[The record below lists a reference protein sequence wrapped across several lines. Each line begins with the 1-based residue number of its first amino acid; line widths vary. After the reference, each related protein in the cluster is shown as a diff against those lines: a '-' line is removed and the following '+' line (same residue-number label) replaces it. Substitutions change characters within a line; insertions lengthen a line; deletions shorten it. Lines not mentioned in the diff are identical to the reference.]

1 MKVKSKPNCLEKT
14 RLESNDLHNLHEC
27 NAQLINPYI
36 FAFQRCI
43 IVGTKPRCSESPQ
56 RHRGSPQFAGLWRQ
70 FHHCRT
76 CERRT
81 LQSAISWCVGRAN
94 AFTLHAQLM
103 AALDKSIHIS
113 CIRMQIYIYT
123 YLYIYRYIDIYIYI
137 YYIYILYYINISI
150 HINIYI
156 YTHVYYATSMTPTIQ
171 FSFPAWIPSIWG

>member
-113 CIRMQIYIYT
+113 CIRMQIYI
-123 YLYIYRYIDIYIYI
+123 IYIYI
-137 YYIYILYYINISI
+137 SIYI
-150 HINIYI
+150 
-156 YTHVYYATSMTPTIQ
+156 
-171 FSFPAWIPSIWG
+171 